1 MKELMGGLWF
11 AGLIAWAL
19 LGLLP
24 GLICIALGALAGSWE
39 LVRELQAAKAEENWR
54 KQYPPYGY

>member
-11 AGLIAWAL
+11 AGLVAWAL
-19 LGLLP
+19 LGLVP
-24 GLICIALGALAGSWE
+24 GLILIGIGIAAASWE
-39 LVRELQAAKAEENWR
+39 LVHELQAIKADKSWR